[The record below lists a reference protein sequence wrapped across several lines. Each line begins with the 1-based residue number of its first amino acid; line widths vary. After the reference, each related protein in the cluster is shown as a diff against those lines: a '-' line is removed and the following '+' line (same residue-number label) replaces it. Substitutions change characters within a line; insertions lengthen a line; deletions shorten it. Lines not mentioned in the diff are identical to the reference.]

1 MGGKS
6 PLYMSMLR
14 SSELADETCAG
25 VQPAVALNNAEM
37 ALTGRE
43 EEEEVA
49 VLCAL
54 SEMVGGETV

>member
-1 MGGKS
+1 
-6 PLYMSMLR
+6 MSMLR